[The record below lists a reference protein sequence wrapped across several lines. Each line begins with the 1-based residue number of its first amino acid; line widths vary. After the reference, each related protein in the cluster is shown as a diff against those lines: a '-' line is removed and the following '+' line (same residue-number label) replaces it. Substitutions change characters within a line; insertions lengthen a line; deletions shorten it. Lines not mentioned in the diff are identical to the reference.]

1 MKRRPEPELMLE
13 AEQVLAYAQADFS
26 EANAHFIRL
35 LEALKPGELAGA
47 RALDLGCGPA
57 DIVLRFLKA
66 YPRAECDALDGSAAM
81 LSQARRALD
90 QLPGLA
96 GRCRLLQD
104 TLPSARIPESAYDL
118 VLSSSLLHHL
128 HDPQVLWQSIRAAA
142 KPGAIVLVMDLMR
155 PRRPCGPN
163 PWWPPTRRA
172 PRKSCAGTSVTPS
185 SPPSSPRKSSRSSKR
200 RGSRHSKSA
209 SSATATWPYRAD
221 WRLPGNGNRRKR
233 CVWGSQ
239 KCTAWATTSSSST
252 PGIGTSP

>member
-155 PRRPCGPN
+155 PPSALWAESLVATYAPGAPEILRRDFRNSLFAAFEPQEVV
-163 PWWPPTRRA
+163 A
-172 PRKSCAGTSVTPS
+172 QLEAAGLEALEVGVVSD
-185 SPPSSPRKSSRSSKR
+185 
-200 RGSRHSKSA
+200 RHLA
-209 SSATATWPYRAD
+209 VQG
-221 WRLPGNGNRRKR
+221 RLAAAR
-233 CVWGSQ
+233 
-239 KCTAWATTSSSST
+239 
-252 PGIGTSP
+252 